1 MPKSKKQVE
10 LETTIDELTQD
21 LKRSRAD
28 FENYRNR
35 VAVEKDQAR
44 IAGQTSTLLKLLP
57 TVDNI
62 ERAISHAPK
71 ELENN
76 TWVTGV
82 VKLTKNLEKSLADMD
97 VKRIDANPG
106 SVFNPD
112 LHEAI
117 QMDED
122 AEGEREVIA
131 EELQAGYIIGSTVAR
146 HSLVKVT
153 KQ

>member
-1 MPKSKKQVE
+1 MAKSKKQLE
-10 LETTIDELTQD
+10 LETKVEELTQD

-35 VAVEKDQAR
+35 VAIEKDQAR
-44 IAGQTSTLLKLLP
+44 VAGQTSTLLKLLP
-57 TVDNI
+57 TIDNI

-71 ELENN
+71 ELEGNK
-76 TWVTGV
+76 WVAGV
-82 VKLTKNLEKSLADMD
+82 VKLTKNLEKSLSDLD
-97 VKRIDANPG
+97 VKRIVASPG
-106 SVFNPD
+106 TPFNPD

-117 QMDED
+117 QLDDE
-122 AEGEREVIA
+122 AEGEHEVVA
-131 EELQAGYIIGSTVAR
+131 EELQAGYMIGNTVAR

>member
-1 MPKSKKQVE
+1 MTKNKKQLE
-10 LETTIDELTQD
+10 LETKVEELTQD

-44 IAGQTSTLLKLLP
+44 IAGQTSTILKLLP
-57 TVDNI
+57 TIDNI

-71 ELENN
+71 ELEGNK
-76 TWVTGV
+76 WVAGV
-82 VKLTKNLEKSLADMD
+82 VNLSKSLEKSLSGLD
-97 VKRIDANPG
+97 VKRIEANPG
-106 SVFNPD
+106 TPFNPD

-117 QMDED
+117 QLDHE
-122 AEGEREVIA
+122 AEGEHEVIS
-131 EELQAGYIIGSTVAR
+131 EELQAGYMIGDTVVR